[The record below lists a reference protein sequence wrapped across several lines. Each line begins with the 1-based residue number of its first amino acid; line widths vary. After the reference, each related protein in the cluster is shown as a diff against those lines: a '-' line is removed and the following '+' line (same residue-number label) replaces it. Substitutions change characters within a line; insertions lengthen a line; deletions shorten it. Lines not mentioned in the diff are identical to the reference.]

1 MRFAI
6 RPALAGAWV
15 HQRKPRRH
23 QPRRIGQP
31 LSRIKIRAPHAGILT
46 LKATM
51 NSSNRMDSLK
61 AILEQDPSHGFAR
74 YGLAMEYANTGDL
87 DRAVA
92 EFHTLLENDP
102 NYAAAYYHGG
112 HTLEKLGR
120 LDEARALYE
129 KGIQV
134 TTRTGDA
141 HTRTELQAALDML
154 PI

>member
-1 MRFAI
+1 
-6 RPALAGAWV
+6 
-15 HQRKPRRH
+15 
-23 QPRRIGQP
+23 
-31 LSRIKIRAPHAGILT
+31 
-46 LKATM
+46 M

-61 AILEQDPSHGFAR
+61 AILAQDPRHGFAR

-87 DRAVA
+87 DQAVV

-112 HTLEKLGR
+112 HSLEKLGR

-141 HTRTELQAALDML
+141 HTRAELQAALDML